1 MENQNDIHRELT
13 SLPVGKLLWKYSVP
27 AIVGTMVMSLYNVID
42 RIFIGQG
49 VGADAISGLALTF
62 PIMSLA
68 GAIGMLVGLGASAR
82 ISIVLGQNDKVKAEK
97 ILANSLVLSLSFAV
111 CYLTF
116 FSVYMDDIL
125 RSFGGSD
132 RTIPYAREFLIYIM
146 PGMLC
151 TNLCYSF
158 NNMMR
163 ASGYPGKAMYTM
175 LIGAFSN
182 LILAPIFI
190 FWLDWG
196 IKGAAI
202 ATDIAM
208 AISAAFVMIHF
219 FNPKS
224 QLQIPSSILQTRMG
238 NPVQHRFHRVSSVFG
253 QCSQQRYQCNHQ
265 HIALSVWRRRDDR
278 CIRYFQQLRHIGR
291 YAHYRVVSRHA
302 THRRVQLR
310 CR

>member
-224 QLQIPSSILQTRMG
+224 QLRFPSSILQTRMG

-265 HIALSVWRRRDDR
+265 HIALSVWRRRGDR